1 MRVPRGNLLL
11 EEGQGFKV
19 AMKTLDGGRIGIAS
33 QALGIA
39 RASLEASLKYAQ
51 ERLTFGKPI
60 AQYQAIQWKLADMA
74 VEIDAARLLT
84 HRAATLKDRG
94 EACTNE
100 SAMAKLFAA
109 ETAMKSATEAV
120 QIHGGYGYT
129 KEFKVERFFRDAK
142 ITEIYEGTSEIQRLV
157 IAGSVSKTGEVSPV
171 SNKKHWLETTYK
183 QASERPVR
191 FSTVS
196 DMELDALYTPDDVT
210 GSYDDALGN
219 PGEFPYTRGVYGSM
233 YRGRLWTMR
242 QFAGFGLAEDT
253 NARFHFLLEQ
263 GQDGLST
270 AFDMPTL
277 MGYDADHERALG
289 EVGREGVSVST
300 VYDMAT
306 LFDRIPLDHVTT
318 SMTVNCSASILLA
331 MYLVVAE
338 RNGIP
343 WERIGGTIQNDMLKE
358 FIAQKEWICPPRPAL
373 RIVTDMIEFCARK
386 VPRWH
391 AVSISGYHIREAGS
405 TAVQELA
412 FTIADGIC
420 YVEEAIKRGL
430 EVDDFAQRLSFFW
443 NLHNDFLEE
452 VAKLR
457 AARRMWARI
466 MKDRFGAK
474 NPKSMMLRTH
484 AQTAGASLTAQQ
496 PINNVVRVAIQALA
510 GVLGGMQSLHT
521 NSMDETLALPTE
533 QAVMVALR
541 TQQIIAEETGVTNTI
556 DPFGGSYAIEALTD
570 RMEREA
576 NEYIRRIDEMG
587 GMVKAIETGYPQ
599 REIAEA
605 AFHFQRQ
612 LEQGIK
618 TVVGVN
624 KYSIPEEIPIATL
637 KIDPE
642 IEERQI
648 QRVRKVKRERN
659 SVAVK
664 EALARVSEACR
675 SGENLM
681 EPICEAVRRDATVGE
696 VSDIFRAE
704 FGVYTDPGWI

>member
-1 MRVPRGNLLL
+1 M
-11 EEGQGFKV
+11 
-19 AMKTLDGGRIGIAS
+19 
-33 QALGIA
+33 
-39 RASLEASLKYAQ
+39 
-51 ERLTFGKPI
+51 
-60 AQYQAIQWKLADMA
+60 
-74 VEIDAARLLT
+74 
-84 HRAATLKDRG
+84 
-94 EACTNE
+94 
-100 SAMAKLFAA
+100 
-109 ETAMKSATEAV
+109 
-120 QIHGGYGYT
+120 
-129 KEFKVERFFRDAK
+129 
-142 ITEIYEGTSEIQRLV
+142 
-157 IAGSVSKTGEVSPV
+157 SK
-171 SNKKHWLETTYK
+171 KKNWLESTYK

-196 DMELDALYTPDDVT
+196 DMELDPLYTPDDVT
-210 GSYDDALGN
+210 GSYDDTLGN

-253 NARFHFLLEQ
+253 NARFHFLLGQ

-306 LFDRIPLDHVTT
+306 LFDRIPLDRVST

-343 WERIGGTIQNDMLKE
+343 WDRVGGTIQNDMLKE
-358 FIAQKEWICPPRPAL
+358 YIAQKEWICPPRPAL
-373 RIVTDMIEFCARK
+373 RIVTDMIEFCAHK

-420 YVEEAIKRGL
+420 YVDEAVKRGIA
-430 EVDDFAQRLSFFW
+430 VDDFAQRLSFFW

-466 MKDRFGAK
+466 MKVRFGAK

-510 GVLGGMQSLHT
+510 GVLGGIQSLHT

-541 TQQIIAEETGVTNTI
+541 TQQVIAEETGVTNTI
-556 DPFGGSYAIEALTD
+556 DPFGGSYAVEALTD

-576 NEYIRRIDEMG
+576 SDYIRRIDEMG

-696 VSDIFRAE
+696 VCDIFRAE

>member
-1 MRVPRGNLLL
+1 
-11 EEGQGFKV
+11 
-19 AMKTLDGGRIGIAS
+19 
-33 QALGIA
+33 
-39 RASLEASLKYAQ
+39 
-51 ERLTFGKPI
+51 
-60 AQYQAIQWKLADMA
+60 
-74 VEIDAARLLT
+74 
-84 HRAATLKDRG
+84 
-94 EACTNE
+94 
-100 SAMAKLFAA
+100 
-109 ETAMKSATEAV
+109 
-120 QIHGGYGYT
+120 
-129 KEFKVERFFRDAK
+129 
-142 ITEIYEGTSEIQRLV
+142 
-157 IAGSVSKTGEVSPV
+157 V
-171 SNKKHWLETTYK
+171 SNKKKWLETTYK

-196 DMELDALYTPDDVT
+196 DMELDPLYTPDDVS

-219 PGEFPYTRGVYGSM
+219 PGEYPYTRGVYGSM

-253 NARFHFLLEQ
+253 NARFHFLLGQ

-306 LFDRIPLDHVTT
+306 LFDRIPLDRVST

-343 WERIGGTIQNDMLKE
+343 WDRVGGTIQNDMLKE
-358 FIAQKEWICPPRPAL
+358 YIAQKEWICPPRPAL
-373 RIVTDMIEFCARK
+373 RIVTDMIEFCARR

-420 YVEEAIKRGL
+420 YVDEAVKRGIA
-430 EVDDFAQRLSFFW
+430 VDDFAQRLSFFW

-510 GVLGGMQSLHT
+510 GVLGGIQSLHT

-541 TQQIIAEETGVTNTI
+541 TQQVIAEETGVTNTI
-556 DPFGGSYAIEALTD
+556 DPFGGSYAVEALTD

-576 NEYIRRIDEMG
+576 NDYIRRIDEMG

-624 KYSIPEEIPIATL
+624 KYSVPEEIPIATL

-696 VSDIFRAE
+696 VCDIFRTE